1 VIFKFFE
8 NQYQMKKVFLFLLT
22 LLYFNFLNAQ
32 SIESKSDFL
41 NGFDTKGTML
51 YTFNDRYDGI
61 EGNYYFYDTLY
72 HEGELWMTNNR
83 HYTSDY
89 KYKFDQIEGTV
100 QIRYADGKELLL
112 DVNQVLSFAM
122 FIDDK
127 TVNFVKA
134 QLPKAENKRL
144 FQVIY
149 WSSSM
154 KLLRDIKKKAVR
166 TKLKTSFSNN
176 KVVDK
181 IESDYHY
188 YFSRK
193 NDNLVEIKINKKG
206 IIKALPNKEKE
217 IERLFKT
224 KTLKDLTVTKLAELM
239 QKLDTEK

>member
-1 VIFKFFE
+1 
-8 NQYQMKKVFLFLLT
+8 MKKIFLFLLT

-41 NGFDTKGTML
+41 NGFDSKGTML

-61 EGNYYFYDTLY
+61 EGNFYFYDTLY
-72 HEGELWMTNNR
+72 HEGELWLTNNR
-83 HYTSDY
+83 HYTNEY

-100 QIRYADGKELLL
+100 QILYANGKELLL

-127 TVNFVKA
+127 TVNFVKMPLA
-134 QLPKAENKRL
+134 NSDSKRL

-149 WSSSM
+149 WSSNI
-154 KLLRDIKKKAVR
+154 KFLRDIKKKVVR
-166 TKLKTSFSNN
+166 TKLQASFSNS
-176 KVVDK
+176 KIVDEIK
-181 IESDYHY
+181 NDYHY
-188 YFSRK
+188 YISK
-193 NDNLVEIKINKKG
+193 KDELLVEIKLNKKG
-206 IIKALPNKEKE
+206 IIKALPEKEKE

-224 KTLKDLTVTKLAELM
+224 KTYKNDLTVSKLAELM